1 MQGTLV
7 SIPVVIKNVEMIS
20 YVMRISERM
29 PVFNYWPRGVE
40 IIHRLIMRAAM
51 SDSLEDFRLYR
62 TDESCLESII
72 F

>member
-51 SDSLEDFRLYR
+51 SDSLEDFRLYY